1 MKRSIS
7 SVISTIVLLS
17 VAAGAAAVNV
27 RILEANRSETSVL
40 TVQPAAEVVNTTPTS
55 ESSATPAPSATE
67 VAAAVAEN
75 APSPLPVPPP
85 MPNGKRVLGSVP
97 GGEHDDDD
105 HDDDH
110 EAREHRDHG
119 LKMRGKFMRLTPQQA
134 GLLRV
139 AALAQVSPS
148 QARDAA
154 NGQGSAD
161 VLVRVREAA
170 AQIGIPL
177 AEIGAVTDI
186 PPERGRRHGGDDDH
200 EDEGDDDD

>member
-40 TVQPAAEVVNTTPTS
+40 TVQPAAEVVNTTPTPTA
-55 ESSATPAPSATE
+55 SATPTPSAT
-67 VAAAVAEN
+67 AAVA
-75 APSPLPVPPP
+75 APDTVPSPLPVPPP
-85 MPNGKRVLGSVP
+85 MPNGKRVLGSVA
-97 GGEHDDDD
+97 GGDHDDDD
-105 HDDDH
+105 DDDEEHGDRH
-110 EAREHRDHG
+110 EARFR
-119 LKMRGKFMRLTPQQA
+119 MPGKFMRLTPEQA

-139 AALAQVSPS
+139 AAFAQVSPS

-154 NGQGSAD
+154 NGQGSAE
-161 VLVRVREAA
+161 VIARVRDAA
-170 AQIGIPL
+170 QQIGIPL
-177 AEIGAVTDI
+177 ASIAAVTDI